1 MRTSNFQLWE
11 CCYWDN
17 DLFPVG
23 SQHSPPP
30 PPKKKSWEW
39 RGRVELAGNKQFCV
53 FPSQLWFWLEIALN
67 RTCVEGESPSPP
79 PGGLNQ
85 SLTDQNSKGLS
96 RNCGSTPGE
105 SMEKVRWFTP
115 AGRAGLLGPL
125 LRPWVQDSGL
135 QGRRGPLPPS
145 PSLDSSIWRFGI
157 WNRSSVSFTLTMC
170 FKNTNLF
177 WQRKFETFSQK

>member
-1 MRTSNFQLWE
+1 MKFCSVRPAFIMRTSNFQLWE

-53 FPSQLWFWLEIALN
+53 FPSQLRFWLEIALN

-79 PGGLNQ
+79 RGIKSVTHWSELKRCLQKLWFYPRGIHGEG
-85 SLTDQNSKGLS
+85 SLVHTGRQGRL
-96 RNCGSTPGE
+96 
-105 SMEKVRWFTP
+105 
-115 AGRAGLLGPL
+115 AGATSQALGPG
-125 LRPWVQDSGL
+125 LRTAGEAGTPS
-135 QGRRGPLPPS
+135 PFSLPPH
-145 PSLDSSIWRFGI
+145 
-157 WNRSSVSFTLTMC
+157 
-170 FKNTNLF
+170 
-177 WQRKFETFSQK
+177 